1 MIKAKRRLCV
11 FCGASPGARPEY
23 AEAAENLGRLMAREQ
38 WGLVYGGTNIGLMGR
53 IADAVLAGG
62 GEAIGVLPGSLVDK
76 GIAHAGLN
84 ELLIVDSLAERKQR
98 MFDLSAAFVAMP
110 GGFGTL
116 DELSEMLAW
125 AQLGYHQKPVALLNT
140 AGYFDSLLDFLRHA
154 AGEGLL
160 REKHLALLGIA
171 ENPEMLL
178 RLVSDGTG
186 GATEDGTGDGTEATG
201 AGTTTGG

>member
-11 FCGASPGARPEY
+11 FCGASQGARPEY
-23 AEAAENLGRLMAREQ
+23 AGAAENLGRLMAREQ

-62 GEAIGVLPGSLVDK
+62 GEAIGVLPGSLVEK
-76 GIAHAGLN
+76 GIAHEGLN
-84 ELLIVDSLAERKQR
+84 ELLIVDSLTERKQR
-98 MFDLSAAFVAMP
+98 MFDLSDAFAAMP

-116 DELSEMLAW
+116 DELSEMLAG
-125 AQLGYHQKPVALLNT
+125 AQLGTHHKPVALLNT

-160 REKHLALLGIA
+160 REKHLALLGVA
-171 ENPEMLL
+171 ESPETLL
-178 RLVSDGTG
+178 RLVSGG
-186 GATEDGTGDGTEATG
+186 GAIATG
-201 AGTTTGG
+201 AGTATGG